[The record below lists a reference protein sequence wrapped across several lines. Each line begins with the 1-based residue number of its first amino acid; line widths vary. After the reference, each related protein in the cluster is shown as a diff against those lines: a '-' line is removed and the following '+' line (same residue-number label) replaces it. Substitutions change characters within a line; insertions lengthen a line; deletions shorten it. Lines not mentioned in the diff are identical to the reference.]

1 MPTNLKNNGICRG
14 LADYSQAKRHWL
26 FVVLCL
32 GISLINI
39 QTLRQLLELSKN
51 NEFASLIP
59 IMPFM
64 SAVLIY
70 QNRER
75 IFEFIGCSPNGIIL
89 VLSAGLLI
97 WCEDDISLKAGG
109 IVCMVLGAY
118 LIAYGILSFKQALFP
133 LMLLFFMIPIPEA
146 LLHASIVA
154 LQKGSALGTALLF
167 KLTGTPYFRD
177 GLTFAL
183 PGITIEIAEQC
194 SSIRSS
200 LALLV
205 SSLLASYLMLK
216 SPWRRSVIILM
227 AVPLAMVKNAVRI
240 VTLSLLSIHI
250 DTKYLT
256 DSRLHHEGGIL
267 FFVLALGMM
276 APVLWILRK
285 TEKQPRIAR
294 INTE

>member
-1 MPTNLKNNGICRG
+1 LKNDGIYNR
-14 LADYSQAKRHWL
+14 LADNSQAKRHWY
-26 FVVLCL
+26 FAVFCL
-32 GISLINI
+32 AISLINI
-39 QTLRQLLELSKN
+39 QTLRQLIELANK

-70 QNRER
+70 RNRER
-75 IFEFIGCSPNGIIL
+75 IFDCIGCSPNGIICI
-89 VLSAGLLI
+89 LSAALVI
-97 WCEDDISLKAGG
+97 WCDDNISLKAGG

-118 LIAYGILSFKQALFP
+118 LIAYGIQSFKQALFP
-133 LMLLFFMIPIPEA
+133 LMLLFFIIPIPETI
-146 LLHASIVA
+146 LHTSIVA
-154 LQKGSALGTALLF
+154 LQKGSAVGTAMLF

-216 SPWRRSVIILM
+216 SPWRRGVLILL

-240 VTLSLLSIHI
+240 VTLSLLAIHV

-256 DSRLHHEGGIL
+256 NSTLHHDGGIL
-267 FFVLALGMM
+267 FFVLALGLM
-276 APVLWILRK
+276 APVLWILRRTERMPRK
-285 TEKQPRIAR
+285 TR
-294 INTE
+294 NSTEDTE